1 MKITYRFV
9 TGEVTEV
16 EVDGE
21 LAETMKELDR
31 QEYNSNR
38 RVIRNKQIS
47 YSRFN
52 DKHEIMLGISAD
64 MTDAV
69 DDRMERESLHKA
81 IAELQPQQ
89 QELVRKVFFEGCP
102 MADVAHDEHVDHESI
117 RRRLFKIYRQLKK
130 YFV

>member
-52 DKHEIMLGISAD
+52 DKNEIMLGASVEV
-64 MTDAV
+64 MEAV
-69 DDRMERESLHKA
+69 DDRMERESLRRA

-102 MADVAHDEHVDHESI
+102 MADVAREEGVGHEAI
-117 RRRLFKIYRQLKK
+117 RRRILKIYSQLKK
-130 YFV
+130 VLK